1 LPSRETARLRIERR
15 GGLVGKPAAGERL
28 LADLTPAQR
37 QALDQLLKSPAS
49 SAPPPAPGADRFRYK
64 VRVTDDTGTREVEVG
79 EDAMPDALASIPQL
93 DP

>member
-37 QALDQLLKSPAS
+37 QALDQLLKSPGA
-49 SAPPPAPGADRFRYK
+49 APSPGADRFRYK

>member
-1 LPSRETARLRIERR
+1 MPSRETARLRIERR

-37 QALDQLLKSPAS
+37 QALDQLLKSPGA
-49 SAPPPAPGADRFRYK
+49 APSPGAGADRFRYK
-64 VRVTDDTGTREVEVG
+64 VRVTDDTGTREVEVDQ
-79 EDAMPDALASIPQL
+79 DAMPDALASIPQL